1 MKEAFLNHSLAF
13 IANSKGELSEDE
25 KEKLSYGL
33 EGLYMPLTK
42 LVIIFLLALL
52 LGFLKEFLFTLVM
65 FNIIRFPGFGYHA
78 SKSIICLISSTALI
92 LGLPFLFMHIE
103 ISLIVKVILCI
114 VSVIV
119 FAICAPADTAKRP
132 LTNKKKRLIRKIC
145 ATCIAIIYSIII
157 IVFNDLVYSD
167 LLLAAPLIEAI
178 IISPILYLI
187 FGDTYNNYKKV

>member
-33 EGLYMPLTK
+33 EGLYMTLTK
-42 LVIIFLLALL
+42 LVIIFLIALL

-78 SKSIICLISSTALI
+78 SKSIICLISSTTLI

-103 ISLIVKVILCI
+103 ISLIVKVILCV

-119 FAICAPADTAKRP
+119 FAICSPADTAKRP

-145 ATCIAIIYSIII
+145 ATSLAIIYSFIII
-157 IVFNDLVYSD
+157 MFNDLVYSD
-167 LLLAAPLIEAI
+167 LLLAALLIETI
-178 IISPILYLI
+178 VISPILYLI